1 MTFERLGS
9 FPCSRRGRRM
19 SHSMP
24 FTPTTTTRGF
34 GFVVLWFCARTGVS
48 NSKKIR
54 DETENLRKP
63 MGKPHRKCRQIIHA
77 TPLPLAKTSSP
88 PSHNQPSASPLNY
101 LAKAAFNPLF
111 TKTRLQFGKKLL
123 SNLAIVEPMPRK
135 AVVPNDTEETSS
147 QNEGGPPSKVS
158 RKKTKA
164 PRRDKPDPTQSEL
177 MRMTLRACLI
187 ARDATF
193 NIQDLL
199 TNSSRMAFLAIR
211 DCEKELDQ
219 IERSIDEQLPGA
231 ITRVNERRA
240 RQLLACL
247 KCITDLERIGDLVM
261 SVAHRVQARTDQ
273 IPGSDVRYLI
283 QMAAIVHDMLDEIHR
298 GFAALDVEKAR
309 KVLRSDSD
317 LDHIC
322 HTLFQR
328 HLVADNTRDPM
339 GFEVLLM
346 AQALE
351 RSGDHA
357 KNLAEELYSLIE
369 GDTLRHSPKRTA
381 AQ

>member
-1 MTFERLGS
+1 
-9 FPCSRRGRRM
+9 
-19 SHSMP
+19 
-24 FTPTTTTRGF
+24 
-34 GFVVLWFCARTGVS
+34 
-48 NSKKIR
+48 
-54 DETENLRKP
+54 
-63 MGKPHRKCRQIIHA
+63 
-77 TPLPLAKTSSP
+77 
-88 PSHNQPSASPLNY
+88 
-101 LAKAAFNPLF
+101 
-111 TKTRLQFGKKLL
+111 
-123 SNLAIVEPMPRK
+123 MPRK
-135 AVVPNDTEETSS
+135 AAEPDDTKETSS
-147 QNEGGPPSKVS
+147 QTGGGPPPKVAH
-158 RKKTKA
+158 KKTKA
-164 PRRDKPDPTQSEL
+164 SRRDKPDPTQSEL

-317 LDHIC
+317 LDRIC

-339 GFEVLLM
+339 GFEILLM

-369 GDTLRHSPKRTA
+369 GHTLRHSPKRTV

>member
-1 MTFERLGS
+1 
-9 FPCSRRGRRM
+9 
-19 SHSMP
+19 
-24 FTPTTTTRGF
+24 
-34 GFVVLWFCARTGVS
+34 
-48 NSKKIR
+48 
-54 DETENLRKP
+54 
-63 MGKPHRKCRQIIHA
+63 
-77 TPLPLAKTSSP
+77 
-88 PSHNQPSASPLNY
+88 
-101 LAKAAFNPLF
+101 
-111 TKTRLQFGKKLL
+111 
-123 SNLAIVEPMPRK
+123 MPRK
-135 AVVPNDTEETSS
+135 AVVPDDTVETPS
-147 QNEGGPPSKVS
+147 QNSPGQSAKVA
-158 RKKTKA
+158 RKKTKGS
-164 PRRDKPDPTQSEL
+164 RRDKPDSTQSEL

-219 IERSIDEQLPGA
+219 IERRIDEELPGA

-273 IPGSDVRYLI
+273 VPGSDVRYLI
-283 QMAAIVHDMLDEIHR
+283 QMAAIVHDMLDDIHN

-309 KVLRSDSD
+309 KVLRSDSE
-317 LDHIC
+317 LDRIC

-328 HLVADNTRDPM
+328 HLVADNSRDPM
-339 GFEVLLM
+339 GFEILLM

-369 GDTLRHSPKRTA
+369 GHTLRHSPKRTTP
-381 AQ
+381 Q